1 MFRLPEGFKKVY
13 ERKIVD
19 VYEVPKAVPM
29 RTSKRVVIEVLDS
42 FINRLFQ
49 SHFLEPT
56 SEIRMEVQVKPVV
69 TQSHRVKR

>member
-42 FINRLFQ
+42 FIHRLFQ